1 MKAFKKE
8 DKIALD
14 TLINNMKKDLDKA
27 SYLVTYSNEAF
38 CSGATRDD
46 ISPSMLVET
55 EIMIYQLKALRTW
68 LDMDTEQT
76 EDHLKKTIA
85 LEEGLSYS
93 YGPPV
98 IQKPTHELYAE
109 WLMQQNRK
117 EEALEQYKMTLEKAP
132 KRKKAMEGLALAEK
146 V

>member
-1 MKAFKKE
+1 
-8 DKIALD
+8 
-14 TLINNMKKDLDKA
+14 
-27 SYLVTYSNEAF
+27 
-38 CSGATRDD
+38 
-46 ISPSMLVET
+46 MLVET